1 MNDPWLKE
9 RVRAI
14 RALKNPSE
22 HQRTL
27 LLLFD
32 NPARDID
39 EDRKL
44 LALVKAEKAAV
55 RAQKARANAAR
66 ALKEDRLS
74 QRRARD
80 QLAIVRGALIDCA
93 VLENRDPGE
102 LLGALLCFIDQGT
115 PSDRQSWKQ
124 TGDALIARQMTAG
137 VPTARTRTA
146 ASTRARTDFPPKP
159 H

>member
-14 RALKNPSE
+14 RALKNPTE
-22 HQRTL
+22 HQRAL

-32 NPARDID
+32 NPARNID
-39 EDRKL
+39 EERKL
-44 LALVKAEKAAV
+44 SALAKAEKAAS

-102 LLGALLCFIDQGT
+102 LLGALLCFIEQGT
-115 PSDRQSWKQ
+115 PCDRESWKQ

-137 VPTARTRTA
+137 VPTARTRTTA
-146 ASTRARTDFPPKP
+146 NTRARANSPAKP

>member
-1 MNDPWLKE
+1 MNDLWLKE

-22 HQRTL
+22 HQRAL

-32 NPARDID
+32 NPSRDID
-39 EDRKL
+39 EERKL
-44 LALVKAEKAAV
+44 AALVKAEKAAA

-93 VLENRDPGE
+93 VLENHDPGE

-115 PSDRQSWKQ
+115 PCDRQSWKQ
-124 TGDALIARQMTAG
+124 TGDALIARQIAAG
-137 VPTARTRTA
+137 VPTARARTA
-146 ASTRARTDFPPKP
+146 ASDHSRTSLPPKTQ
-159 H
+159 